1 MTESWT
7 DAEDRL
13 LARSIFGTD
22 DWETARG
29 MVLDWTAGQGF
40 GPAAVSAIELSI
52 GAVATVALADGS
64 RIVVKAWPGSADPRA
79 LAAQMAVQAAMGA
92 SGFPAPAVLTG
103 VSALGPCW
111 AVGMAYD
118 RAGSPTDPRLPEVRR
133 TMAAGLARFVAEADA
148 HRGVDGLPRRSPPP
162 EGALWGKPHNAL
174 FDFEATVRGAERIDA
189 VARSAQR
196 VMRRAGSRYVV
207 GHSDWRAGNMRMGP
221 DGIAVLYDW
230 DSVFLD
236 REAFVVG
243 NAAANFRITS
253 ELDVPTVPAA
263 GEVAAFVR
271 EYEAARGTPF
281 TPSELAEVQAGA
293 TYLRA
298 YAARCEHAID
308 PEGARWRGSWRESL
322 ERDGPYRF
330 DRA

>member
-1 MTESWT
+1 
-7 DAEDRL
+7 
-13 LARSIFGTD
+13 
-22 DWETARG
+22 
-29 MVLDWTAGQGF
+29 
-40 GPAAVSAIELSI
+40 
-52 GAVATVALADGS
+52 
-64 RIVVKAWPGSADPRA
+64 
-79 LAAQMAVQAAMGA
+79 
-92 SGFPAPAVLTG
+92 
-103 VSALGPCW
+103 
-111 AVGMAYD
+111 
-118 RAGSPTDPRLPEVRR
+118 
-133 TMAAGLARFVAEADA
+133 MAAGLARFVAEADA

-174 FDFEATVRGAERIDA
+174 FDFEATVRGAERIDE

-281 TPSELAEVQAGA
+281 TPSELAEVEAGT

-322 ERDGPYRF
+322 ERDGPYRLRPGLTVRGRQGGENGAGHVRRNPRPRRGTCPASGRGRRGC
-330 DRA
+330 RAGRRRSRPPRGCPPP